1 MSKTSGI
8 SPQTAIHRTFL
19 ATIALLTLGGTLLP
33 PLPSAIAT
41 EARTTTSSRYS
52 QDSWRTTVH
61 LARVSNQ
68 QLVVQ
73 VDVQDKPVTRYANAV
88 YQLYAYQNQQWVQ
101 VYTNQGAR
109 LIQNQRDRVV
119 LAPEVIDCAKVSRE
133 SGIDIQ
139 STELKAVVTLRYD
152 SQSGRDQRV
161 EFEQRRRFT
170 EIAQASST
178 QIVQAVE
185 REVTTVTASNT
196 QTPNSRTQSSSF
208 SLAIAQ
214 ATKKSKQVIARVSLK
229 ERQQRGFLAERFLGD
244 FRYKLQD
251 KKQQANFIN
260 GVKTGDRVVVRLFD
274 KKGEFI
280 GYSEFEVQA
289 KNSLVTLV
297 MGDQDE
303 SFGVVRTV
311 HGIDADFDNRMDAR
325 SLTYDYFTQVT
336 KTQSWQSAQVAFFKS
351 AQGINLADF
360 TIADLPRPER
370 NCRLPNT
377 LSQGQFSLVNQVFSA
392 FGRNLASIMTAMPGQ
407 LVQVVDVSTVSIAT
421 YEVSQLLTQYA
432 SVTSSRDVVY
442 QRDDDR
448 VKSKKPKHGKS
459 EQKSCNQSRGDD
471 DDDDDDD
478 DDSKKCDRG
487 KSRSQ
492 GERDDDDDDD

>member
-8 SPQTAIHRTFL
+8 SSQSAIQRTFF

-33 PLPSAIAT
+33 SLPPAIAT
-41 EARTTTSSRYS
+41 EATTTTSSRYS

-61 LARVSNQ
+61 LARVSNE
-68 QLVVQ
+68 QLVMQ

-88 YQLYAYQNQQWVQ
+88 YQLYAYQNKQWVQ

-178 QIVQAVE
+178 QIVRAVE

-196 QTPNSRTQSSSF
+196 QTQSSSF
-208 SLAIAQ
+208 NLAIAQ
-214 ATKKSKQVIARVSLK
+214 ATKKSKQVVARVSLK
-229 ERQQRGFLAERFLGD
+229 ERQQRGFSAERFLGD
-244 FRYKLQD
+244 FRYKLHQ
-251 KKQQANFIN
+251 KKQQINFIN

-297 MGDQDE
+297 MGDQNE

-351 AQGINLADF
+351 AQGINLSDF

-377 LSQGQFSLVNQVFSA
+377 LSQGQFSLLNQVFSA

-432 SVTSSRDVVY
+432 SVTGSRDVVY

-448 VKSKKPKHGKS
+448 VKSKKPKPGKS
-459 EQKSCNQSRGDD
+459 EQKSCNQAQGD

-492 GERDDDDDDD
+492 GERDDDDDD